1 MKKGKK
7 LYEGKAKIIY
17 ATNDKN
23 LQDLVLK
30 DKIIMSRIN
39 KSRLK
44 SIFNYSSHF
53 KNINFIFNRVFK

>member
-23 LQDLVLK
+23 
-30 DKIIMSRIN
+30 ITSRITN
-39 KSRLK
+39 KK
-44 SIFNYSSHF
+44 MKKIFNYSNHF
-53 KNINFIFNRVFK
+53 KNINLIFNRVFK